1 MTSDSRLVVPLIE
14 SSDLSD
20 EDRKL
25 VKAILWRDGA
35 TPVITTHEQYIRY
48 RRIVAEL
55 SRKYG
60 AAARNSLSFIRS
72 PDGVLLTSL
81 EARMLA
87 WEEEGKASS
96 SSPGWATGTRGTSER

>member
-1 MTSDSRLVVPLIE
+1 MTSDSRLVLPLIE

-35 TPVITTHEQYIRY
+35 TPAITTQEQYIRY
-48 RRIVAEL
+48 QRIVAEL

-60 AAARNSLSFIRS
+60 AVARNSLSFIRS

-87 WEEEGKASS
+87 WEEEGQASD
-96 SSPGWATGTRGTSER
+96 P